1 MKPQCL
7 KAYEAGQATRLVVLD
22 AIIAAETAPDVEKKT
37 GLPRSTVQVHI
48 SRLLSAGAIRE
59 AGKRTE
65 QRLVNYSTMTY
76 ERTSVPINA
85 SGHASQRLASCFF
98 GVPA

>member
-7 KAYEAGQATRLVVLD
+7 KAFEAGQATRLVVLE
-22 AIIAAETAPDVEKKT
+22 AIIAAETAPAVAEKT

-48 SRLLSAGAIRE
+48 SRLLDAGVIRE

-65 QRLVNYSTMTY
+65 QRLVKYSTMTY
-76 ERTSVPINA
+76 ERTSAPITA
-85 SGHASQRLASCFF
+85 SGQASQRLASCFF
-98 GVPA
+98 GATR